1 MDLHQGVATKALDI
15 TAAITKGVDSAA
27 VAVFV
32 EDPGV
37 EAFADFAAVNTKCYL
52 IWALGLPFTVEQRSL
67 LKSQLLFGFNLTG
80 EYIGVMK

>member
-15 TAAITKGVDSAA
+15 TAAITKGVDSAV

-37 EAFADFAAVNTKCYL
+37 EAFADFAADNIK
-52 IWALGLPFTVEQRSL
+52 FKL
-67 LKSQLLFGFNLTG
+67 LNFWR
-80 EYIGVMK
+80 

>member
-37 EAFADFAAVNTKCYL
+37 EAFADFAADNIKCKL
-52 IWALGLPFTVEQRSL
+52 I
-67 LKSQLLFGFNLTG
+67 FGVRPTIYSGAEESVKILVIIWF
-80 EYIGVMK
+80 

>member
-15 TAAITKGVDSAA
+15 TAAVTKGVDSAA

-37 EAFADFAAVNTKCYL
+37 EAFADFAADNIKCK
-52 IWALGLPFTVEQRSL
+52 L
-67 LKSQLLFGFNLTG
+67 LNFWR
-80 EYIGVMK
+80 

>member
-32 EDPGV
+32 EVPGV
-37 EAFADFAAVNTKCYL
+37 EAFADFAADNIKCKL
-52 IWALGLPFTVEQRSL
+52 LNFLALGLPFTVEQRSL
-67 LKSQLLFGFNLTG
+67 LKS
-80 EYIGVMK
+80 

>member
-1 MDLHQGVATKALDI
+1 MDLHHGVATKALDI

-37 EAFADFAAVNTKCYL
+37 EAFADFAAVNIKCYL
-52 IWALGLPFTVEQRSL
+52 I
-67 LKSQLLFGFNLTG
+67 
-80 EYIGVMK
+80 